1 METTD
6 KIDTIFENYFRL
18 PYKPEYLVK
27 TIKKNLD
34 TYPFKLVNYS
44 QPYKENFNNDDIIYK
59 IFRIHYHDYQFIN
72 NISNP
77 RTKENFKNFL
87 YEQSKVPKNRI
98 KKKTIILYIF
108 LFEDYTKW
116 ITDTIYNTVEYFNFK
131 YSIYENIF
139 YYLFNRYSINKT
151 KFDRIYLTQ
160 WITNKLKLTN
170 NKNSININKNDNIH
184 INTKEINIG
193 KKMINDKYDNNIFSE
208 ENIKLNLIKY
218 EYFGPNETKLNYVLN
233 EMVKK
238 DDMNVVLYSAN
249 YLIENNLSKEYE
261 QNDFQIFNEN
271 NDCPNLFKYML
282 NDAIKELNNK
292 IYKKE
297 INNIIDSN
305 DDDFENYTNDNMITD
320 IGIIKFNDNT
330 IGLYLN
336 ILNPSHYFEMKN
348 LLKGFY
354 DEQKEANPKPKPIE
368 YSTGTITEATSI
380 KEENEITD
388 EQKFYLNYN
397 SLVNEEQIA
406 NSIICSINDDI
417 KASVE
422 RLPRIIYYLNIF
434 LLNHG
439 NNKKKI
445 PFIKKQKNYGFDE
458 ADGVFYVENNDLT
471 INKNDKIPFLKTMS
485 FDLYNEYNNNQIICQ
500 ENPID
505 SKIVIKKNTFVYMEE
520 KISFP
525 LKFDKSNNCISDKNE
540 EDFKKLIRNIIR
552 KSKKFSEIAI
562 KKGKNIEKIHI
573 LMFYNSLL
581 QNSSETRQSIKK
593 FNSAFSKISINL
605 EKSTTFEVIFFAN
618 PSTIN
623 FTKFSQSMLKSQKE
637 NKEKIVKL
645 QKENED
651 QANQIKE
658 LKKQNEE
665 QANEFKGLKK
675 QNEEQTNQINELKKQ
690 NEDQV
695 NEFNELKKQNE
706 DQANEFNELKKQNK
720 EKSNEFNELKKQNE
734 DQANQINELSDL
746 IKKLQTQIEG
756 LQRDKNVNNGNKLN
770 NNLISNNIQYNI
782 SDNFMLFINDKI
794 SKKEETV
801 HNIKGLKEGLF
812 CLISSKNLYII
823 QNSSIIKIINGM
835 SNAIL
840 PLNNGNIMS
849 SKRGNILIYEK
860 GNFNELKKIVM
871 GCYIKQFIELK
882 NNNILLLSDES
893 SLYLIK
899 NLNINQINKEN
910 KIYFPQDIQIS
921 SIVESINSEVII
933 ISNNLNK
940 IYFYDLDKKG
950 IAQTLVLDVSND
962 SASLENNFI
971 HKNYLFV
978 SSPKFLFKIN
988 IIEKKIEKKYEYR
1001 FAKIYS
1007 FNNTFFG
1014 INGKIIYFIKDN
1026 NGEIEYQT
1034 IYEDKEDIKSLF
1046 YTEGKKIIFC
1056 TDKKVGILENF

>member
-1 METTD
+1 M
-6 KIDTIFENYFRL
+6 
-18 PYKPEYLVK
+18 
-27 TIKKNLD
+27 
-34 TYPFKLVNYS
+34 
-44 QPYKENFNNDDIIYK
+44 
-59 IFRIHYHDYQFIN
+59 DY
-72 NISNP
+72 
-77 RTKENFKNFL
+77 
-87 YEQSKVPKNRI
+87 
-98 KKKTIILYIF
+98 
-108 LFEDYTKW
+108 D
-116 ITDTIYNTVEYFNFK
+116 
-131 YSIYENIF
+131 
-139 YYLFNRYSINKT
+139 
-151 KFDRIYLTQ
+151 
-160 WITNKLKLTN
+160 
-170 NKNSININKNDNIH
+170 
-184 INTKEINIG
+184 
-193 KKMINDKYDNNIFSE
+193 
-208 ENIKLNLIKY
+208 
-218 EYFGPNETKLNYVLN
+218 
-233 EMVKK
+233 
-238 DDMNVVLYSAN
+238 
-249 YLIENNLSKEYE
+249 
-261 QNDFQIFNEN
+261 
-271 NDCPNLFKYML
+271 
-282 NDAIKELNNK
+282 
-292 IYKKE
+292 
-297 INNIIDSN
+297 NIIDSN

-695 NEFNELKKQNE
+695 NEFNELKKQN
-706 DQANEFNELKKQNK
+706 K

>member
-1 METTD
+1 
-6 KIDTIFENYFRL
+6 
-18 PYKPEYLVK
+18 
-27 TIKKNLD
+27 
-34 TYPFKLVNYS
+34 
-44 QPYKENFNNDDIIYK
+44 
-59 IFRIHYHDYQFIN
+59 
-72 NISNP
+72 
-77 RTKENFKNFL
+77 
-87 YEQSKVPKNRI
+87 
-98 KKKTIILYIF
+98 
-108 LFEDYTKW
+108 
-116 ITDTIYNTVEYFNFK
+116 
-131 YSIYENIF
+131 
-139 YYLFNRYSINKT
+139 
-151 KFDRIYLTQ
+151 
-160 WITNKLKLTN
+160 
-170 NKNSININKNDNIH
+170 
-184 INTKEINIG
+184 
-193 KKMINDKYDNNIFSE
+193 
-208 ENIKLNLIKY
+208 
-218 EYFGPNETKLNYVLN
+218 
-233 EMVKK
+233 
-238 DDMNVVLYSAN
+238 
-249 YLIENNLSKEYE
+249 
-261 QNDFQIFNEN
+261 
-271 NDCPNLFKYML
+271 
-282 NDAIKELNNK
+282 
-292 IYKKE
+292 
-297 INNIIDSN
+297 
-305 DDDFENYTNDNMITD
+305 
-320 IGIIKFNDNT
+320 
-330 IGLYLN
+330 
-336 ILNPSHYFEMKN
+336 
-348 LLKGFY
+348 
-354 DEQKEANPKPKPIE
+354 
-368 YSTGTITEATSI
+368 
-380 KEENEITD
+380 
-388 EQKFYLNYN
+388 
-397 SLVNEEQIA
+397 
-406 NSIICSINDDI
+406 
-417 KASVE
+417 
-422 RLPRIIYYLNIF
+422 
-434 LLNHG
+434 
-439 NNKKKI
+439 
-445 PFIKKQKNYGFDE
+445 
-458 ADGVFYVENNDLT
+458 
-471 INKNDKIPFLKTMS
+471 
-485 FDLYNEYNNNQIICQ
+485 
-500 ENPID
+500 
-505 SKIVIKKNTFVYMEE
+505 MEE

>member
-1 METTD
+1 M
-6 KIDTIFENYFRL
+6 
-18 PYKPEYLVK
+18 
-27 TIKKNLD
+27 
-34 TYPFKLVNYS
+34 
-44 QPYKENFNNDDIIYK
+44 
-59 IFRIHYHDYQFIN
+59 
-72 NISNP
+72 
-77 RTKENFKNFL
+77 
-87 YEQSKVPKNRI
+87 
-98 KKKTIILYIF
+98 
-108 LFEDYTKW
+108 
-116 ITDTIYNTVEYFNFK
+116 
-131 YSIYENIF
+131 
-139 YYLFNRYSINKT
+139 
-151 KFDRIYLTQ
+151 
-160 WITNKLKLTN
+160 
-170 NKNSININKNDNIH
+170 
-184 INTKEINIG
+184 
-193 KKMINDKYDNNIFSE
+193 
-208 ENIKLNLIKY
+208 
-218 EYFGPNETKLNYVLN
+218 
-233 EMVKK
+233 
-238 DDMNVVLYSAN
+238 
-249 YLIENNLSKEYE
+249 
-261 QNDFQIFNEN
+261 
-271 NDCPNLFKYML
+271 
-282 NDAIKELNNK
+282 
-292 IYKKE
+292 
-297 INNIIDSN
+297 
-305 DDDFENYTNDNMITD
+305 
-320 IGIIKFNDNT
+320 
-330 IGLYLN
+330 
-336 ILNPSHYFEMKN
+336 
-348 LLKGFY
+348 
-354 DEQKEANPKPKPIE
+354 
-368 YSTGTITEATSI
+368 
-380 KEENEITD
+380 
-388 EQKFYLNYN
+388 
-397 SLVNEEQIA
+397 
-406 NSIICSINDDI
+406 
-417 KASVE
+417 
-422 RLPRIIYYLNIF
+422 
-434 LLNHG
+434 
-439 NNKKKI
+439 
-445 PFIKKQKNYGFDE
+445 
-458 ADGVFYVENNDLT
+458 
-471 INKNDKIPFLKTMS
+471 
-485 FDLYNEYNNNQIICQ
+485 
-500 ENPID
+500 
-505 SKIVIKKNTFVYMEE
+505 
-520 KISFP
+520 
-525 LKFDKSNNCISDKNE
+525 
-540 EDFKKLIRNIIR
+540 
-552 KSKKFSEIAI
+552 
-562 KKGKNIEKIHI
+562 
-573 LMFYNSLL
+573 
-581 QNSSETRQSIKK
+581 
-593 FNSAFSKISINL
+593 
-605 EKSTTFEVIFFAN
+605 
-618 PSTIN
+618 
-623 FTKFSQSMLKSQKE
+623 
-637 NKEKIVKL
+637 
-645 QKENED
+645 
-651 QANQIKE
+651 
-658 LKKQNEE
+658 
-665 QANEFKGLKK
+665 
-675 QNEEQTNQINELKKQ
+675 
-690 NEDQV
+690 

>member
-1 METTD
+1 
-6 KIDTIFENYFRL
+6 
-18 PYKPEYLVK
+18 
-27 TIKKNLD
+27 
-34 TYPFKLVNYS
+34 
-44 QPYKENFNNDDIIYK
+44 
-59 IFRIHYHDYQFIN
+59 
-72 NISNP
+72 
-77 RTKENFKNFL
+77 
-87 YEQSKVPKNRI
+87 
-98 KKKTIILYIF
+98 
-108 LFEDYTKW
+108 
-116 ITDTIYNTVEYFNFK
+116 
-131 YSIYENIF
+131 
-139 YYLFNRYSINKT
+139 
-151 KFDRIYLTQ
+151 
-160 WITNKLKLTN
+160 
-170 NKNSININKNDNIH
+170 
-184 INTKEINIG
+184 
-193 KKMINDKYDNNIFSE
+193 
-208 ENIKLNLIKY
+208 
-218 EYFGPNETKLNYVLN
+218 
-233 EMVKK
+233 
-238 DDMNVVLYSAN
+238 
-249 YLIENNLSKEYE
+249 
-261 QNDFQIFNEN
+261 
-271 NDCPNLFKYML
+271 
-282 NDAIKELNNK
+282 
-292 IYKKE
+292 
-297 INNIIDSN
+297 
-305 DDDFENYTNDNMITD
+305 
-320 IGIIKFNDNT
+320 
-330 IGLYLN
+330 
-336 ILNPSHYFEMKN
+336 
-348 LLKGFY
+348 
-354 DEQKEANPKPKPIE
+354 
-368 YSTGTITEATSI
+368 
-380 KEENEITD
+380 
-388 EQKFYLNYN
+388 
-397 SLVNEEQIA
+397 
-406 NSIICSINDDI
+406 
-417 KASVE
+417 
-422 RLPRIIYYLNIF
+422 
-434 LLNHG
+434 
-439 NNKKKI
+439 
-445 PFIKKQKNYGFDE
+445 
-458 ADGVFYVENNDLT
+458 
-471 INKNDKIPFLKTMS
+471 
-485 FDLYNEYNNNQIICQ
+485 
-500 ENPID
+500 
-505 SKIVIKKNTFVYMEE
+505 
-520 KISFP
+520 
-525 LKFDKSNNCISDKNE
+525 
-540 EDFKKLIRNIIR
+540 
-552 KSKKFSEIAI
+552 
-562 KKGKNIEKIHI
+562 
-573 LMFYNSLL
+573 MFYNSLL

-835 SNAIL
+835 SHAIL
-840 PLNNGNIMS
+840 PLSNGNIMS

>member
-1 METTD
+1 
-6 KIDTIFENYFRL
+6 
-18 PYKPEYLVK
+18 
-27 TIKKNLD
+27 
-34 TYPFKLVNYS
+34 
-44 QPYKENFNNDDIIYK
+44 
-59 IFRIHYHDYQFIN
+59 
-72 NISNP
+72 
-77 RTKENFKNFL
+77 
-87 YEQSKVPKNRI
+87 
-98 KKKTIILYIF
+98 
-108 LFEDYTKW
+108 
-116 ITDTIYNTVEYFNFK
+116 
-131 YSIYENIF
+131 
-139 YYLFNRYSINKT
+139 
-151 KFDRIYLTQ
+151 
-160 WITNKLKLTN
+160 
-170 NKNSININKNDNIH
+170 
-184 INTKEINIG
+184 
-193 KKMINDKYDNNIFSE
+193 
-208 ENIKLNLIKY
+208 
-218 EYFGPNETKLNYVLN
+218 
-233 EMVKK
+233 
-238 DDMNVVLYSAN
+238 
-249 YLIENNLSKEYE
+249 
-261 QNDFQIFNEN
+261 
-271 NDCPNLFKYML
+271 
-282 NDAIKELNNK
+282 
-292 IYKKE
+292 
-297 INNIIDSN
+297 
-305 DDDFENYTNDNMITD
+305 MITD

-695 NEFNELKKQNE
+695 NEFNELKKQN
-706 DQANEFNELKKQNK
+706 K